1 MTITMATI
9 EQFTP
14 LEIIDYVTPLM
25 LAQNAKSEVIRMG
38 FSDDNLTC
46 AYRGNNEMKCPVGM
60 LMTDEEYADLED
72 NDGNFKS
79 AYGVCTHFGV
89 SDSEISVLL
98 SQLQSIHDSKEPSEW
113 ADELA
118 TLRDKYE

>member
-25 LAQNAKSEVIRMG
+25 LAQNAKSQVIRMG

-46 AYRGNNEMKCPVGM
+46 AYRGNDGRKCPVGM

-79 AYGVCTHFGV
+79 AYGVCKNFGL
-89 SDSEISVLL
+89 SDSEIRVLL

-113 ADELA
+113 ADKLA
-118 TLRDKYE
+118 TLRGKYE